1 GRAQEGTEVLV
12 PRRYCYGCG
21 LLQSH
26 PIEYGFRAEAVP
38 RARLWGRVRSALA
51 ETTRD
56 DQWED
61 IRTVVAA
68 SGPVNHDIWSTTAR
82 SSGPWKTPCQ
92 TLGPSFRIEEALRLY
107 EVYFYIVRITNA
119 IAY

>member
-1 GRAQEGTEVLV
+1 MLV

-21 LLQSH
+21 LLQSN

-56 DQWED
+56 DPWED

-82 SSGPWKTPCQ
+82 SSGPWETTSRNTCPM
-92 TLGPSFRIEEALRLY
+92 LS
-107 EVYFYIVRITNA
+107 
-119 IAY
+119 IA